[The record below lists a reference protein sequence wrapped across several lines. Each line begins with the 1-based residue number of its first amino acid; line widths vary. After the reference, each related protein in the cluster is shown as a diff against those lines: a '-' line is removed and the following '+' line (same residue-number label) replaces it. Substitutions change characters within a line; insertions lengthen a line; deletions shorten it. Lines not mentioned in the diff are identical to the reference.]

1 MKITA
6 EKTPGLRPGA
16 LRAPQ
21 INDILPTALL
31 FLAGRASVLGLHPF
45 GTAMFAALYDK
56 RAGYLGI
63 TAMVIGIITRG
74 GAEYSVQYVLSAVLF
89 WLYGNVFDSGSR
101 FWAPVACGLCT
112 LIGGVGC
119 ALYMGSGAGGVLM
132 SSAESILASFLYV
145 VFRKAGVF
153 LKRPSRR
160 TSVSQEELVCLCIT
174 LGSLISGLGGI
185 ILPFGITLS
194 YVAAAYAVMSVALN
208 TSLAAAGCGGL
219 AIGLVSS
226 MDDPDML
233 VIMAVFGVG
242 AIMGNMLK
250 MIGKYGAAT
259 GFIGGCIVGVLY
271 LGSSFEMPFSLGDII
286 ASTLLF
292 VLTPASVHDAVGGFL
307 EKSIRQDLVR
317 TDIRAREFITARL
330 ERSADAFAELSR
342 TLRIVSDRRLNMYSR
357 DAGDIFDEVC
367 SRVCQGCSSW
377 SKCWSGDFRAT
388 CRNMLIL
395 LDTMETKGICTI
407 STLPTRF
414 RERCLRA
421 EMFVTEFNHV
431 YELYKKEQLFRSE
444 AKFARDLTA
453 EQYDGFALIAGELS
467 REVEN
472 GFTFLEDV
480 EERVISG
487 LDEHNIP
494 VGEVSVIENGSG
506 AIEVYL
512 SPAIGAR
519 TSLIPQLLSDI
530 LSLPMAFDRSEK
542 GIRRYIQKP
551 QLSADWGIS
560 EVCRHGSSIS
570 GDCALC
576 FTAEDGRF
584 YALICDGMGT
594 GPAALKESR
603 MSAALIRR
611 FIEAGVSPKIAV
623 KLANSAL
630 ALKFD
635 RESFST
641 IDLCMI
647 DLTTGQ
653 ADVYKAGAAETI
665 IRRGSEVQTIYSQAM
680 PAGVM
685 SDTAAKPSRTMFTD
699 GDMILMMSDG
709 VSDGGIP
716 KDWLKNQ
723 LRSAAD
729 ASTLAKRITDGALKK
744 KGGETDDD
752 MTVIVIRISEE

>member
-6 EKTPGLRPGA
+6 EKTTGIRPGA

-31 FLAGRASVLGLHPF
+31 FLAGRASVLGLYPF

-56 RAGYLGI
+56 KAGYLGI
-63 TAMVIGIITRG
+63 ISMILGIASRG
-74 GAEYSVQYVLSAVLF
+74 GAEYSVQYILSAVLF
-89 WLYGNVFDSGSR
+89 WLYSNVFDSSSR
-101 FWAPVACGLCT
+101 FWAPAACGLCM
-112 LIGGVGC
+112 LISGAGC
-119 ALYMGSGAGGVLM
+119 ALYMGTGAGGVLM
-132 SSAESILASFLYV
+132 SAAESILAAFLYV

-153 LKRPSRR
+153 LNRR
-160 TSVSQEELVCLCIT
+160 NRRSKVSQEELVCLCIT
-174 LGSLISGLGGI
+174 LGTLISGLGGI

-194 YVAAAYAVMSVALN
+194 YIAAAYAVMSVALN

-259 GFIGGCIVGVLY
+259 GFIGGCIVGILY

-286 ASTLLF
+286 VSTLLF
-292 VLTPASVHDAVGGFL
+292 VITPMSVHDAVGAFL
-307 EKSIRQDLVR
+307 EKSIRRDPAQ
-317 TDIRAREFITARL
+317 TDVRAREFITARL
-330 ERSADAFAELSR
+330 ERSADAFCELSR
-342 TLRIVSDRRLNMYSR
+342 TLRIISDRRLNMYRR
-357 DAGDIFDEVC
+357 DAGDIFDEIC

-377 SKCWSGDFRAT
+377 SKCWSGDLRAT

-395 LDTMETKGICTI
+395 LDMMETKGICTI

-414 RERCLRA
+414 REHCLRA

-431 YELYKKEQLFRSE
+431 YELYKKDQLFRSE
-444 AKFARDLTA
+444 SKFARDLTA
-453 EQYDGFALIAGELS
+453 EQYESFAMIAAELS
-467 REVEN
+467 QEVEN

-494 VGEVSVIENGSG
+494 VGDVSVIENGSG
-506 AIEVYL
+506 TVEVYL

-519 TSLIPQLLSDI
+519 TGAIPQILSDI

-542 GIRRYIQKP
+542 GVRRYIQKP
-551 QLSADWGIS
+551 RLTADWGIS
-560 EVCRHGSSIS
+560 GVCRRNSSIS
-570 GDCALC
+570 GDCAFC
-576 FTAEDGRF
+576 FTSEDSHF
-584 YALICDGMGT
+584 YALICDGMGS
-594 GPAALKESR
+594 GPSALKESR
-603 MSAALIRR
+603 MSATLIRR
-611 FIEAGVSPKIAV
+611 FIEAGVSAKIAV

-641 IDLCMI
+641 IDLFSI

-653 ADVYKAGAAETI
+653 ADIYKAGAAETI
-665 IRRGSEVQTIYSQAM
+665 IRRGGDVQTVYSQSM

-685 SDTAAKPSRTMFTD
+685 SDAAAKPTRTLFSD
-699 GDMILMMSDG
+699 GDVILMMSDG
-709 VSDGGIP
+709 LSDGGVP

-723 LRSAAD
+723 LRSSAD
-729 ASTLAKRITDGALKK
+729 ASVMAKRITDGALKK
-744 KGGETDDD
+744 KGGEADDD
-752 MTVIVIRISEE
+752 MSVIVIRILEQ